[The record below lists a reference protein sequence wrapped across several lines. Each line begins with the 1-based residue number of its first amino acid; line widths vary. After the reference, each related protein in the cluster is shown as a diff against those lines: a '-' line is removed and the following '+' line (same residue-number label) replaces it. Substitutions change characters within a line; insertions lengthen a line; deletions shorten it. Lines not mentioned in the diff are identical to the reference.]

1 MVRKDYDRGDRTGH
15 NTAVGRRL
23 IRVSG
28 TEPEADPQG
37 DPMEQF
43 VVALSP
49 FTRRSRSLGVSHRD
63 HYLTRGLEPGEHVL
77 VHDPLADEHFRAVV
91 ADIEFELDD
100 TSYRLEI
107 GGRITAEEAD
117 EWLVPPAGD
126 EHLTTG
132 EIVALLEEL
141 RRSER
146 DVSAALA
153 DLRAR

>member
-1 MVRKDYDRGDRTGH
+1 
-15 NTAVGRRL
+15 
-23 IRVSG
+23 
-28 TEPEADPQG
+28 
-37 DPMEQF
+37 MEQI

-49 FTRRSRSLGVSHRD
+49 FTRRSRSLGISHRD
-63 HYLTRGLEPGEHVL
+63 HFVGRGLEPGEHVL

-100 TSYRLEI
+100 TSYRIEI

-117 EWLVPPAGD
+117 EWLAPAGD
-126 EHLTTG
+126 EGHLTTG

-146 DVSAALA
+146 DVSAALS

>member
-1 MVRKDYDRGDRTGH
+1 MVLKDYAREDRPRH
-15 NTAVGRRL
+15 NTAAVRL
-23 IRVSG
+23 LKRVSG
-28 TEPEADPQG
+28 TEPAADSQG
-37 DPMEQF
+37 DPMEQI

-63 HYLTRGLEPGEHVL
+63 HYLGRGLEPGEHVL
-77 VHDPLADEHFRAVV
+77 VHDPLADEHFRAIV
-91 ADIEFELDD
+91 ADIEFEVDD

-117 EWLVPPAGD
+117 EWLTPSAGD
-126 EHLTTG
+126 DHLTTG

>member
-1 MVRKDYDRGDRTGH
+1 
-15 NTAVGRRL
+15 
-23 IRVSG
+23 
-28 TEPEADPQG
+28 
-37 DPMEQF
+37 MEQI

-63 HYLTRGLEPGEHVL
+63 HYLSRGLEPGEHVL

-91 ADIEFELDD
+91 ADVEFELDD
-100 TSYRLEI
+100 TTYRLEI
-107 GGRITAEEAD
+107 GGRITADEAD
-117 EWLVPPAGD
+117 EWLSPPAGD
-126 EHLTTG
+126 GHLTTV

-146 DVSAALA
+146 DVHAALA

>member
-1 MVRKDYDRGDRTGH
+1 MVRKDYHRGDRTGH

-28 TEPEADPQG
+28 TEPAADPQG

-49 FTRRSRSLGVSHRD
+49 FTRRSRSLGVSHRE

-117 EWLVPPAGD
+117 ECLVPPTGD